1 MKENRHNYVN
11 NMKLSFREG
20 WGRDCFFAGLAHYT
34 LCCKGPDEVIKR
46 SIVPRLSVVISYTFT
61 I

>member
-11 NMKLSFREG
+11 MKLSVRGVGEG
-20 WGRDCFFAGLAHYT
+20 VLFCWIGP
-34 LCCKGPDEVIKR
+34 LCSKDPEEAIKR
-46 SIVPRLSVVISYTFT
+46 PIVPRLSVVISYTFT